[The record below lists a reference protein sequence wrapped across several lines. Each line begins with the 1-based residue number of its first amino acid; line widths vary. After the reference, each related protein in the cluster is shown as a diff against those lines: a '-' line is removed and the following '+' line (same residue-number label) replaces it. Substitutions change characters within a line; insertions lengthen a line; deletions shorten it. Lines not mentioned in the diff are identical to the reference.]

1 MTNPTT
7 LQLPKTTDELKE
19 AIRKGIERY
28 ICSPVKKENKL
39 NESLA
44 ASLGFSDYDSL
55 SPLLKEDETTLTYS
69 VDRVGSPCPQIEI
82 NGIIIKDII
91 FDEERSEYRLI
102 DREEQLEE
110 LERWIGE
117 TYSSSHPNAD
127 INRIQM
133 REAKEF
139 LESIEDKFVWES
151 INSGL
156 DLVAASDDPK
166 LFNAICEEIIN
177 LNNELNT
184 DLEKKF

>member
-7 LQLPKTTDELKE
+7 LQLPKTANELKD

-28 ICSPVKKENKL
+28 IGSPAKKDNKL

-55 SPLLKEDETTLTYS
+55 SPLLKEDEIISTYS
-69 VDRVGSPCPQIEI
+69 VEIVDFNIQINE
-82 NGIIIKDII
+82 IIIKDII
-91 FDEERSEYRLI
+91 FYEELSEYRLI
-102 DREEQLEE
+102 NVKDQIEE

-117 TYSSSHPNAD
+117 TYLSDHPNAD
-127 INRIQM
+127 INRTQM
-133 REAKEF
+133 REAKNF

-166 LFNAICEEIIN
+166 FFNEICEEIIN
-177 LNNELNT
+177 LHN
-184 DLEKKF
+184 DLEKNSN